1 MTLDDLLISYNQIIP
16 RNYKPVIPIE
26 PASMY
31 EQMLSNLDLIREK
44 NLNSTPKT
52 QEEQKIP
59 SIHYTF
65 EEPTN
70 ISKSQNTASVPV
82 VNNQEKPKS
91 IITGTEE
98 FEKAYDN
105 VEKDNPQAKKYRQF
119 LTKMAKAESGFNKS
133 IQNLAGAPAYGYF
146 QFMQDGKKYNNI
158 SHYANTDIETFRN
171 NPELQIKAAIKLAQ
185 EFEKGFSQKD
195 LQKAKELGFTK
206 FGLLG
211 GAWLAGVGGVKKY
224 LHQGKNL
231 SDKHWS
237 KENKGTTVSDRIKE
251 FNFRFGGKFKTGHLF
266 ND

>member
-1 MTLDDLLISYNQIIP
+1 MNLDDLLVSYNQAIP
-16 RNYKPVIPIE
+16 RNYKPIIPIE
-26 PASMY
+26 PASIY
-31 EQMLSNLDLIREK
+31 EQVLSNLDLIREK

-52 QEEQKIP
+52 QERE
-59 SIHYTF
+59 IHYTS

-70 ISKSQNTASVPV
+70 TSKSQNIVSIPV
-82 VNNQEKPKS
+82 AETT
-91 IITGTEE
+91 ITGTEE
-98 FEKAYDN
+98 FEKAYDK
-105 VEKDNPQAKKYRQF
+105 VEKENPQAKKYRQF

-171 NPELQIKAAIKLAQ
+171 NPELQIKAALKLAQ

-195 LQKAKELGFTK
+195 LQKAEELGLTK

-211 GAWLAGVGGVKKY
+211 GAWLAGVGGVRKY

-237 KENKGTTVSDRIKE
+237 KEGKGTTVSDRIRE
-251 FNFRFGGKFKTGHLF
+251 FNFKFGGKFKNRVSF
-266 ND
+266 NR